1 MRKLLILFLSAGLFI
16 ACNNDKKDDRRS
28 TRDRDRESDDYR
40 SRDDRDTREDDR
52 RNTDYNDDRDKEK
65 DDSYNKE
72 SDDRNSGG
80 GWSAAEA
87 RAFVSECVPAAE
99 KNGLSRSQATE
110 YCECMQTKIE
120 RQYPD
125 VNDAAS
131 IDMESAQMQQM
142 VRDCAPR
149 N

>member
-1 MRKLLILFLSAGLFI
+1 MRKLLILFLCAGLLF

-40 SRDDRDTREDDR
+40 NRDDRDDDR
-52 RNTDYNDDRDKEK
+52 RNTDYNDDRKKDR
-65 DDSYNKE
+65 DDSYNKDN
-72 SDDRNSGG
+72 DDRKSSSG
-80 GWSAAEA
+80 WAAAEA

-120 RQYPD
+120 RLYPD
-125 VNDAAS
+125 VNDAAR
-131 IDMESAQMQQM
+131 IDMESAEMQQM